1 MTPVAW
7 RGRRLRKGDHVEV
20 RSAAEIASTLD
31 ANGCLNALPFM
42 SEMVRYCGRRF
53 TVDRRADKVCDT
65 ISSLKS
71 RRIEDAVFLADLRCD
86 GSGHDGCQADC
97 RFYWHEAWL
106 KRVEPDSPVTTAR
119 VEDDDAATAAL
130 IELVEPF
137 SRTTADEGGMRYR
150 CQATEM
156 RNASRELS
164 TFAPGPYLNEVRNGD
179 VGVGKFV
186 RVMARAVVVQSRH
199 ALNKLPFPLRGES
212 SKTPDSQPL
221 DLQPGEWVRVKSPDE
236 IEKTLTTQGR
246 NRGLWFDRE
255 MLPFCGG
262 TYRVHQRVTTFID
275 ETSGKMIELT
285 NDCVTLEGVVC
296 SGERSTSR
304 WFCPRGIP
312 CYWREAWLERVPTP
326 HGS

>member
-1 MTPVAW
+1 MASRPL
-7 RGRRLRKGDHVEV
+7 GLRKGDHVEV
-20 RSAAEIASTLD
+20 RTAPEIVATLD
-31 ANGCLNALPFM
+31 ADGCLNALPFM
-42 SEMVRYCGRRF
+42 SEMVPYCGRRF

-71 RRIEDAVFLADLRCD
+71 RRIEDAVFLIDLRCN
-86 GSGHDGCQADC
+86 GAGHDGCQAEC

-106 KRVEPDSPVTTAR
+106 KRVRPGSPAAIH
-119 VEDDDAATAAL
+119 DDGAAKAL
-130 IELVEPF
+130 AELVDRF
-137 SRTTADEGGMRYR
+137 KRTTGDDGTTRYR

-179 VGVGKFV
+179 VTVGKFV
-186 RVMARAVVVQSRH
+186 RVMARATVVQSRH

-212 SKTPDSQPL
+212 SKTPDTEPL
-221 DLQPGEWVRVKSPDE
+221 ELQPGEWVRVKSPDE
-236 IEKTLTTQGR
+236 ISRTLTTEGK

-262 TYRVHQRVTTFID
+262 TYRVRQRVTKFID
-275 ETSGKMIELT
+275 ESTGKMIELT
-285 NDCVTLEGVVC
+285 RDCVTLEGVVC

-304 WFCPRGIP
+304 WFCPRQIP
-312 CYWREAWLERVPTP
+312 CYWREAWLDRVPAP
-326 HGS
+326 DGA